1 MTKRI
6 TALAFGALTLVVST
20 TVTTAAV
27 PAAQAAQAS
36 RTGTFYGTYQRRDG
50 CPYLTSPHGY
60 HYYLVGYR
68 VGGNGGLYK
77 SGGGFVAYSGWRI
90 KARGTVHHSSRITS
104 LCTTWGAN
112 YQIKAKAI
120 YAY

>member
-1 MTKRI
+1 MTRRI
-6 TALAFGALTLVVST
+6 TALAVGALTLLVST
-20 TVTTAAV
+20 TVTAAAV
-27 PAAQAAQAS
+27 PETQAS
-36 RTGTFYGTYQRRDG
+36 RAGTFYGTYQRRDG
-50 CPYLTSPHGY
+50 CPYLRSPRGY

-77 SGGGFVAYSGWRI
+77 SGGGFIAYPGWRI
-90 KARGTVHHSSRITS
+90 KARGTVHHYSGVTT

-112 YQIKAKAI
+112 YQIKAKSI